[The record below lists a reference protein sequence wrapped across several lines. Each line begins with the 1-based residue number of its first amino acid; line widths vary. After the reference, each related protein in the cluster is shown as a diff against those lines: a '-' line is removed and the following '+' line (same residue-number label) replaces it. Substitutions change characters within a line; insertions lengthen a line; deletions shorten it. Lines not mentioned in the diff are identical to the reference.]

1 MTTRNCNCNDQVLY
15 CLMVAQGYFGYLIK
29 NVNASKKIK
38 EWLVNTLP
46 FGYLE
51 NVILEKIIYFA
62 FGRQAVK
69 T

>member
-1 MTTRNCNCNDQVLY
+1 MLPYGC
-15 CLMVAQGYFGYLIK
+15 QGYFGYLIK
-29 NVNASKKIK
+29 NVKASKKIK

-51 NVILEKIIYFA
+51 NVILEKINYFA

>member
-1 MTTRNCNCNDQVLY
+1 
-15 CLMVAQGYFGYLIK
+15 MVAQGYFGYLIK